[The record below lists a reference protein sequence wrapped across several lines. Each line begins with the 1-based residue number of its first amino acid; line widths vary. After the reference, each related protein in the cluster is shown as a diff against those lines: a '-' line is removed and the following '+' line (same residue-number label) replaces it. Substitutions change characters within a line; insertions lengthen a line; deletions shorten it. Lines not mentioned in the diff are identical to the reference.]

1 MEAIAQEANVAV
13 ETVYASFGNKRNIL
27 SRLIDVSLVGDD
39 EPTPFLQRPGPLAV
53 QQEKD
58 QHRQIQLFAAQMA
71 EIMERVAPLFE
82 VMRTAAKTEP
92 DIGEMLQR
100 ILDERVE
107 GLKFFVSALMA
118 NGPLQDGL
126 SPDDAS
132 ETIWA
137 ISSGE
142 VYMLMVIDRGW
153 PVEKYRQWLATALTK
168 LVLP

>member
-1 MEAIAQEANVAV
+1 MEAIAQEAGVSV

-39 EPTPFLQRPGPLAV
+39 EPTPFLQRPGPIAV

-58 QHRQIQLFAAQMA
+58 QHRQVELFAGQMA

-82 VMRTAAKTEP
+82 VMRATAKTEP
-92 DIGEMLQR
+92 DIAEMLQR

-107 GLKFFVSALMA
+107 GLKFFVSALLS
-118 NGPLQDGL
+118 NGPLQTGL
-126 SPDDAS
+126 GLEDAS

-142 VYMLMVIDRGW
+142 VYTLLVIDRGW
-153 PVEKYRQWLATALTK
+153 SVEKYKQWLVNVLTK
-168 LVLP
+168 LILL